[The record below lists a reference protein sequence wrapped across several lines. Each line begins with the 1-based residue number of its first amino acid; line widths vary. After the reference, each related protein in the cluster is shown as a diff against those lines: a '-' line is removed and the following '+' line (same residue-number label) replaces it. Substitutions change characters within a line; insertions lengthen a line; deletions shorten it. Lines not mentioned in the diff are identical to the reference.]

1 MSFIQSKKHPTISRS
16 ALASAL
22 LLALPVAA
30 QPATQQHEPGKMAEV
45 NVSADAIE
53 PEFIAEKAS
62 SAKQVKPLVD
72 TPQTIVVVK
81 KELFKQQAAVTLSD
95 TLRNTPGITMLMGE
109 NGNTATGDSIFMRGF
124 DTQNSIYV
132 DGIRD
137 LGTISRDT
145 FNTEQVEIAK
155 GPAGV
160 DNGRGSSSGYIN
172 LSSKMA
178 GVEDFTAGSVI
189 VGSGSH
195 KRVTADV
202 NRALAVENAAV
213 RVNLLRQESGVVGRD
228 VVENNSTGIATSLA
242 FGLGTSTRTTLN
254 VLHVQQDNTPDGGI
268 STAGLP
274 GYYSS
279 TYKAAFPNNDGP
291 AIAKVDSENFYGS
304 TDDKDHV
311 VADMLTLRIE
321 HDFNDKV
328 SLQNTSRYGIASQA
342 YVLTGIN
349 ALALPAATKTD
360 PATWTV
366 TRSRQ
371 GKDQKNQILTNQ
383 TNVTAALSTAGITHN
398 IASGMEFS
406 YESQLNYTLGLP
418 TGVTQVNAN
427 LYQPSTTDVFA
438 IPVRTGAKTD
448 GATST
453 AAIYLLD
460 TIDLNEQWQVSA
472 GLRAEHYNTTT
483 DIITVQA
490 AATPQTI
497 PLGTLLGSDAKS
509 SDNLL
514 SYKIGTVYKPTADGS
529 VYLSYATSQL
539 PPGGANFSLSTS
551 ATNQNNPMLAPQKGS
566 NLELGTKW
574 NLLNNK
580 LFATAAVFE
589 SINKNE
595 LVRDD
600 VNTYISVGEKTVRG
614 LEFGLVGMPFSGF
627 ELSAGLALLDPEIT
641 RGARYASAPTEGAVI
656 QWTPKTTFTM
666 WGNYKLEQF
675 SVGGGVRYMDSVKR
689 SNTVNLDPNANSM
702 LEVPDYWVVDAM
714 AAYDVTPSVQVQLNL
729 FNLLDEEYI
738 NSLNNGG
745 SRYFA
750 GTPRS
755 AKLGVNFAF

>member
-1 MSFIQSKKHPTISRS
+1 MSFIQSKKHPTLSRS
-16 ALASAL
+16 TLASAL
-22 LLALPVAA
+22 LLALPVVA
-30 QPATQQHEPGKMAEV
+30 QPTSSQNEPGKMAEV
-45 NVSADAIE
+45 KVTADAIE

-124 DTQNSIYV
+124 DTQSSIYV

-178 GVEDFTAGSVI
+178 GLEDFTAGSVT
-189 VGSGSH
+189 VGTGSH

-202 NRALAVENAAV
+202 NRALSVENAAV
-213 RVNLLRQESGVVGRD
+213 RVNLLRQDSGVVGRD
-228 VVENNSTGIATSLA
+228 VVENNTTGIATSLA
-242 FGLGTSTRTTLN
+242 FGLDTDTRTTLN
-254 VLHVQQDNTPDGGI
+254 LLHVQQDNIPDGGI

-274 GYYSS
+274 GYYSAA
-279 TYKAAFPNNDGP
+279 YKAAFPNNDGP
-291 AIAKVDSENFYGS
+291 AIAEVASENFYGS
-304 TDDKDHV
+304 TEDFDHIL
-311 VADMLTLRIE
+311 ADMLTLRVE

-328 SLQNTSRYGIASQA
+328 SLQNTSRYGVSSQE

-383 TNVTAALSTAGITHN
+383 TNVTAAFSAAGVTHTV
-398 IASGMEFS
+398 ASGMEFS
-406 YESQLNYTLGLP
+406 YESQRNYTLGLP

-427 LYQPSTTDVFA
+427 LYQPSTSDTFA
-438 IPVRTGAKTD
+438 LPVRTGAKTD

-460 TIDLNEQWQVSA
+460 TIDLNDQWQISA
-472 GLRAEHYNTTT
+472 GLRAEHYSTTT

-497 PLGTLLGSDAKS
+497 PVGTLLGSDAKS
-509 SDNLL
+509 SNNLL

-551 ATNQNNPMLAPQKGS
+551 TTNQNNPMLAPQKGS

-574 NLLNNK
+574 NLLDNK

-589 SINKNE
+589 SVNKNE

-600 VNTYISVGEKTVRG
+600 VNTYFSAGEKTVRG
-614 LEFGLVGMPFSGF
+614 MEFGLVGMPLSGL

-641 RGARYASAPTEGAVI
+641 RGARYSAATTEGAVI
-656 QWTPKTTFTM
+656 QWTPKTTFTL

-675 SVGGGVRYMDSVKR
+675 SFGGGARYMDSVKR
-689 SNTVNLDPNANSM
+689 SNTVNLDPTANSM

-714 AAYDVTPSVQVQLNL
+714 AAYDVSPSVQVQLNL

-738 NSLNNGG
+738 SSLNNGG

>member
-1 MSFIQSKKHPTISRS
+1 MSFIQSKKHPTLSRS
-16 ALASAL
+16 TLASAL
-22 LLALPVAA
+22 LLALPVVA
-30 QPATQQHEPGKMAEV
+30 QPTSSQNEPGKMAEV
-45 NVSADAIE
+45 KVTADAIE

-124 DTQNSIYV
+124 DTQSSIYV

-178 GVEDFTAGSVI
+178 GLEDFTAGSVT
-189 VGSGSH
+189 VGTGSH
-195 KRVTADV
+195 KRVTSDV
-202 NRALAVENAAV
+202 NRALSVENAAV
-213 RVNLLRQESGVVGRD
+213 RVNLLRQDSGVVGRD
-228 VVENNSTGIATSLA
+228 VAENNTTGIATSLA
-242 FGLGTSTRTTLN
+242 FGLDTDTRTTLN
-254 VLHVQQDNTPDGGI
+254 LLHVQQDNIPDGGI

-274 GYYSS
+274 GYYSA

-291 AIAKVDSENFYGS
+291 AIAEVASENFYGS
-304 TDDKDHV
+304 TEDFDHIL
-311 VADMLTLRIE
+311 ADMLTLRVE

-328 SLQNTSRYGIASQA
+328 SLQNTSRYGVSSQE

-383 TNVTAALSTAGITHN
+383 TNVTAAFSAAGVTHTV
-398 IASGMEFS
+398 ASGMEFS
-406 YESQLNYTLGLP
+406 YESQRNYTLGLP

-427 LYQPSTTDVFA
+427 LYQPSTSDTFA
-438 IPVRTGAKTD
+438 LPVRTGAKTD

-460 TIDLNEQWQVSA
+460 TIDLNDQWQISA
-472 GLRAEHYNTTT
+472 GLRAEHYSTTT

-497 PLGTLLGSDAKS
+497 PVGTLLGSDAKS
-509 SDNLL
+509 SNNLF

-551 ATNQNNPMLAPQKGS
+551 TTNQNNPMLAPQKGS

-574 NLLNNK
+574 NLLDNK

-589 SINKNE
+589 SVNKNE

-600 VNTYISVGEKTVRG
+600 VNTYLSAGEKTVRG
-614 LEFGLVGMPFSGF
+614 MEFGLVGMPLSGL

-641 RGARYASAPTEGAVI
+641 RGARYSAATTEGAVI
-656 QWTPKTTFTM
+656 QWTPKTTFTL

-675 SVGGGVRYMDSVKR
+675 SFGGGARYMDSVKR
-689 SNTVNLDPNANSM
+689 SNTVNLDPTANSM

-714 AAYDVTPSVQVQLNL
+714 AAYDVSPSVQVQLNL

-738 NSLNNGG
+738 SSLNNGG
-745 SRYFA
+745 ARYFA